1 MPAIFELKKTEDGQ
15 AMFNLRAANS
25 EIILTSERYATKSGA
40 KRGIESVRKNA
51 ANDARFERKTSG
63 AQHFFVLLAA
73 NKKTIGVSE
82 RYATPAAMEKGI
94 ASVKKNAPDAEVK
107 EV

>member
-1 MPAIFELKKTEDGQ
+1 MPAIFELKKTKDGQ
-15 AMFNLRAANS
+15 TMFNLRASNS
-25 EIILTSERYATKSGA
+25 EIILTSERYTTKTSA

-63 AQHFFVLLAA
+63 AQHFFVVLAA
-73 NKKTIGVSE
+73 NRKTIGVSE
-82 RYATPAAMEKGI
+82 RYTTTAAMEKGI

-107 EV
+107 EI